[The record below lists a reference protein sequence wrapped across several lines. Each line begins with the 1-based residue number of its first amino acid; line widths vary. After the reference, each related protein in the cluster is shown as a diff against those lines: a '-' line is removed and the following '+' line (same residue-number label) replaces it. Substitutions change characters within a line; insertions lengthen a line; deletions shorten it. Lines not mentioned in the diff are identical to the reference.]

1 MDLAGTD
8 TVMGTPREIPTG
20 NENIYRDMNSRN
32 RSYHCNHAT
41 MRPRRARP
49 QGRASIGRLFIKRLA
64 LV

>member
-1 MDLAGTD
+1 MGLSGTD
-8 TVMGTPREIPTG
+8 TVMGTPREIPTE

-49 QGRASIGRLFIKRLA
+49 Y
-64 LV
+64 